1 MFGVSK
7 IRQLQQMAQNP
18 RESEMARSFASIL
31 ARYEHDLL
39 DSVANLHRALELDEP
54 LTVDQTPDERVE
66 KLLDVAEA
74 AAGGDFETFWFGEVA
89 GFENP
94 EEVADFVGFSE
105 EEWRDQID
113 TWADR
118 YRSKAPE
125 EFEEDSDREI
135 AAWHVEGEFGVPL
148 EEFEREVVGYSR
160 RDALKSALGG
170 NIAAGIAGVQRATRA
185 ARGATG
191 GDKGGGG
198 E

>member
-1 MFGVSK
+1 MFGISK
-7 IRQLQQMAQNP
+7 MRQLQQMAQDPKN
-18 RESEMARSFASIL
+18 SEMARSFASIL

-39 DSVANLHRALELDEP
+39 DSVANLHRALELDDP
-54 LTVDQTPDERVE
+54 LTVDQTPEERVE
-66 KLLDVAEA
+66 KLLDIAEA
-74 AAGGDFETFWFGEVA
+74 AAGGGFERFWFGEVA

-94 EEVADFVGFSE
+94 DEVADFAGFGE
-105 EEWRDQID
+105 AEWEDQIE

-125 EFEEDSDREI
+125 EFAEDSDREI

-148 EEFEREVVGYSR
+148 VEFEREVVGYSR

-185 ARGATG
+185 ARTR
-191 GDKGGGG
+191 DGGG
-198 E
+198 EE